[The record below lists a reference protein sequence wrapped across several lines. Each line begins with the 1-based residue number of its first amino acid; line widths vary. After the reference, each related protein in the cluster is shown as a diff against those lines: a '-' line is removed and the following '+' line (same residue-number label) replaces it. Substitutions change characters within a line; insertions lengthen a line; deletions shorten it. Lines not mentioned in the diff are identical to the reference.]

1 MATGDLKDIFPPGN
15 KGTSQ
20 GVGMIDGHDGK
31 KYVFQTP
38 NDNGGKELVV
48 GSTISFTIVN
58 GRHIEGVSQSAD
70 NPLGE
75 A

>member
-1 MATGDLKDIFPPGN
+1 MATGDLKQLYPPGN
-15 KGTSQ
+15 KGTTQ
-20 GVGMIDGHDGK
+20 GVGMIDGHDGN

-38 NDNGGKELVV
+38 NDNGGKELVL
-48 GSTISFTIVN
+48 GSISFNIVN
-58 GRHIEGVSQSAD
+58 GRFIDSVTQSAD